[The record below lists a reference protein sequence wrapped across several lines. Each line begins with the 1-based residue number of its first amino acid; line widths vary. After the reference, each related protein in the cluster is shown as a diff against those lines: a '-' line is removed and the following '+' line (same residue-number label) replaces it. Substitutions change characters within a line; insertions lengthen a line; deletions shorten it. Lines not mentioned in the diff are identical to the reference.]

1 MIRRAMQRVVIH
13 IAVAIWLA
21 YGIISVAEWAAD
33 RGRETYAETLAR
45 VREEVQSQ
53 SAPTDTLRIDK
64 KMSPYTIYQREN
76 WFIDTSYV
84 DPWAY
89 RTVSF
94 PANAD
99 TMRIIIDGDTLYS
112 TENIYRVLIQ
122 YEIARYLR
130 EREKP

>member
-64 KMSPYTIYQREN
+64 KISPYTIYQREN
-76 WFIDTSYV
+76 WFPV

-89 RTVSF
+89 RTITF
-94 PANAD
+94 PTPDD
-99 TMRIIIDGDTLYS
+99 TMRIIIDADTLYS
-112 TENIYRVLIQ
+112 AENVWRVFVRH
-122 YEIARYLR
+122 EIERYMK
-130 EREKP
+130 ERAER